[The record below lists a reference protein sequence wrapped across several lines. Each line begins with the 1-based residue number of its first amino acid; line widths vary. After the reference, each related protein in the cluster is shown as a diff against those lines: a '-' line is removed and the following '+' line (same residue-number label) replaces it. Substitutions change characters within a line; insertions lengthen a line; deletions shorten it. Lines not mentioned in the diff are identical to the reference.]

1 VVVADLVVNDLRKGP
16 HAFLVT
22 LRDSRGRQMKGV
34 TLTDMGAKTTGNDLD
49 NASVEFKDVWLDRG
63 ALLDRHC
70 DVFSSLSETSETET
84 PRALKGV
91 YVERDE
97 TTDTTTTNTADT
109 PTNTKGERRLTN
121 MDRVGQR
128 LFTGRVA
135 VAQAALT
142 FTRKLFAN
150 TKAYSDGK
158 RCTMRGEE
166 RNALSDV
173 PQVSSS

>member
-1 VVVADLVVNDLRKGP
+1 MAARAIGLKSCFFCLSDEYVP
-16 HAFLVT
+16 T
-22 LRDSRGRQMKGV
+22 IKGV
-34 TLTDMGAKTTGNDLD
+34 RTMDMI
-49 NASVEFKDVWLDRG
+49 
-63 ALLDRHC
+63 
-70 DVFSSLSETSETET
+70 
-84 PRALKGV
+84 
-91 YVERDE
+91 
-97 TTDTTTTNTADT
+97 
-109 PTNTKGERRLTN
+109 
-121 MDRVGQR
+121 GQR

-173 PQVSSS
+173 PQVSFYLNNSRTYGQLY